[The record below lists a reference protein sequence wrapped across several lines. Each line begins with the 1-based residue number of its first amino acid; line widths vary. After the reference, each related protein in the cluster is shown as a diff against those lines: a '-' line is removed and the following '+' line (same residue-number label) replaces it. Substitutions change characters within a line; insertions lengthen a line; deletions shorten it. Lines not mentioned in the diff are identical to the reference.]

1 MVKMIPAQVSLVLTP
16 SRDGDVEYDPLS
28 PYHGEVFVQR
38 KLEMQQGIA
47 VAIPIETVV
56 AFLNRH
62 DRQLREKGYDV
73 VDWLIPKKVLNK

>member
-1 MVKMIPAQVSLVLTP
+1 MVEMIPAQVSLVLTP
-16 SRDGDVEYDPLS
+16 SRDGEDDPLS
-28 PYHGEVFVQR
+28 PYLGEVFVQR
-38 KLEMQQGIA
+38 KLELQQGIA

-73 VDWLIPKKVLNK
+73 VDWLIPKKVRNK